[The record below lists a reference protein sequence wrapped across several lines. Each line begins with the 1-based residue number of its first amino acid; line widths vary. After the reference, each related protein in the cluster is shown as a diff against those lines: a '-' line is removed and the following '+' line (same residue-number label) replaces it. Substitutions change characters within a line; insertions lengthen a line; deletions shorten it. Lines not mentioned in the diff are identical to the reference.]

1 MFFTWDAANIVTNP
15 EDYIALPALAGP
27 NGNVNVPRS
36 NGAGIDIGRCVITT
50 ANKNL
55 ELTAKWIDELYD
67 PLQSVQ
73 DNWGTY
79 GDEEHQ
85 NVFELKEDGSL
96 AHLPLGDTSPWEV
109 RVNQNVGGPLA
120 VLNEYYGNYT
130 TCPDDAQERL
140 NILHE
145 TYVKDMK
152 AEYNYPVLLMTQED
166 IELVTQYETAVRQYT
181 ERKKADWILN
191 GGIEKEWDSYL
202 DEMEKLG
209 LSKMLE
215 IKQKYLDEYF
225 K

>member
-1 MFFTWDAANIVTNP
+1 MAKCDICSKDVHFGIKVSHSHR
-15 EDYIALPALAGP
+15 
-27 NGNVNVPRS
+27 RS
-36 NGAGIDIGRCVITT
+36 N
-50 ANKNL
+50 KMW
-55 ELTAKWIDELYD
+55 K
-67 PLQSVQ
+67 S
-73 DNWGTY
+73 
-79 GDEEHQ
+79 
-85 NVFELKEDGSL
+85 NVRK
-96 AHLPLGDTSPWEV
+96 V

-166 IELVTQYETAVRQYT
+166 IELFTQYETAVRQYA
-181 ERKKADWILN
+181 ERKKAEWILN